1 MKTIEIKAVSRDHFG
16 KKGSNALR
24 AEGNVPCVMYGGKEN
39 LHFYAHENAFRG
51 LVYTPDV
58 FLVNVII
65 DGKSYNAVMKD
76 LQFHPVTDKLQHID
90 FIQVDEKK
98 PVVVDLPIRITGE
111 SAGVKAG
118 GKLNLKR
125 RTLKVKGMA
134 NDIPEHLSV
143 DITPL
148 EIGQSI
154 KIGDITY
161 DKLDIIDN
169 KRAMIVG
176 VAVSRISLKEEEAA
190 PVEGAEAPAAEA
202 AGAEKE
208 EAGHKDAGQ
217 KDAGQK
223 DAGHKDSGHKEPSH
237 K

>member
-1 MKTIEIKAVSRDHFG
+1 MKTIEIKAFPRDQFG
-16 KKGSNALR
+16 KKSSNALR

-39 LHFYAHENAFRG
+39 KHFYAHENAFRK

-58 FLVNVII
+58 FLVDVVV
-65 DGKSYNAVMKD
+65 DGTTYNAVMKD

-90 FIQVDEKK
+90 FIQVDETK
-98 PVVVDLPIRITGE
+98 PVIVDLPIRITGE

-125 RTLKVKGMA
+125 RTLKVKGMV
-134 NDIPEHLSV
+134 NDIPEHLTV
-143 DITPL
+143 DITNL

-154 KIGDITY
+154 KIGEISY
-161 DKLDIIDN
+161 DKLEIIDN

-176 VAVSRISLKEEEAA
+176 VAVSRVSLKEEEVA
-190 PVEGAEAPAAEA
+190 PVEGAEAPAEGAEA

-208 EAGHKDAGQ
+208 EAGKKEKDG
-217 KDAGQK
+217 
-223 DAGHKDSGHKEPSH
+223 GHKDSSH